1 MDPGELRRRQATAG
15 HVRRHAAPDG
25 PATIPAC
32 PLGPVAYPDQDP
44 DQGDHPVAL
53 GDGTWLT
60 LAADGTTL
68 NRWAPHR
75 R

>member
-1 MDPGELRRRQATAG
+1 MGRHRHGPPRRQGCGA
-15 HVRRHAAPDG
+15 
-25 PATIPAC
+25 
-32 PLGPVAYPDQDP
+32 L
-44 DQGDHPVAL
+44 PVAL
-53 GDGTWLT
+53 GDGTWRT